1 MDKDRIKGALN
12 EAKGAVKKT
21 VGEATGNERME
32 AEGHLD
38 TVKGKAQGAVGKTK
52 DAARDAVDGK
62 DRA

>member
-12 EAKGAVKKT
+12 EAKGSVKKA

-38 TVKGKAQGAVGKTK
+38 TAKGKVQGGVGKAK
-52 DAARDAVDGK
+52 DATRDAIDGK
-62 DRA
+62 DRV

>member
-32 AEGHLD
+32 ADGHLD
-38 TVKGKAQGAVGKTK
+38 TAKGKVQGGVGKAK
-52 DAARDAVDGK
+52 DATRDAIDGK
-62 DRA
+62 DRV